1 MSPRSAWAQYG
12 SANRTSAIGS
22 GARPCAVEPAR
33 GPVGGGGEGDISS
46 SLLTSHRWSCGMRV
60 TRTRLRSRR
69 GWVTVAL
76 VIVWS
81 TKIVTTTWSVL
92 SEAIPA
98 PGQLVRNRPE
108 LVLEALTDP
117 SVGWHPPKAPG
128 TGSLRTDLLAG
139 LHGFARMLDQ
149 PRGQALRPLMTQRAR
164 HPELYAE
171 VHRLLVQPRLEL
183 VLQILRAGVER
194 GEVAPE
200 AVTPRIAAVGAWLVI
215 GEHMEKGRVT
225 LSDVQASV
233 SEVLLPILRPHS
245 NVGLPSENDHG
256 VPSPSTEKS
265 TNHGLGLGTDVVS
278 PPEVAEDRRNRR
290 TGEYHRTHPQVMLA
304 MTRLG
309 RDPEIDELAENVR

>member
-1 MSPRSAWAQYG
+1 
-12 SANRTSAIGS
+12 
-22 GARPCAVEPAR
+22 
-33 GPVGGGGEGDISS
+33 
-46 SLLTSHRWSCGMRV
+46 
-60 TRTRLRSRR
+60 
-69 GWVTVAL
+69 VTVAL

-215 GEHMEKGRVT
+215 GEHMERVGS
-225 LSDVQASV
+225 LSRMSKRASPRCCYPSCGHTATSGFPPKTTTV
-233 SEVLLPILRPHS
+233 FLRHRLRKAQTTAWVWVPMSSLLLRSPRTAGT
-245 NVGLPSENDHG
+245 VGLANT
-256 VPSPSTEKS
+256 TER
-265 TNHGLGLGTDVVS
+265 T
-278 PPEVAEDRRNRR
+278 RR
-290 TGEYHRTHPQVMLA
+290 
-304 MTRLG
+304 
-309 RDPEIDELAENVR
+309 